1 MPRQQRLHRFLQRR
15 GFQALRQLIHAG
27 QPQRRQVGRARLPR
41 DRASVPIP
49 APDLR
54 LYPYPDCGNL
64 RAPLLQ
70 PGKQGRHHLPYP
82 RGRRAMRGQQ
92 QQCRFRL
99 RAPVVMLDTGHGDSV
114 LQAAWQ
120 ERQDFRFQ

>member
-1 MPRQQRLHRFLQRR
+1 MLVSPTGGRLAVR
-15 GFQALRQLIHAG
+15 GWRVTGPVSQS
-27 QPQRRQVGRARLPR
+27 P
-41 DRASVPIP
+41 
-49 APDLR
+49 PDLR

-70 PGKQGRHHLPYP
+70 PGKQGRHHLPHP
-82 RGRRAMRGQQ
+82 RSRRAMRGQQ

-99 RAPVVMLDTGHGDSV
+99 RAPVVMFDTGHGDPV
-114 LQAAWQ
+114 LQAAGQ